1 VSDFDLLAALPGPF
15 ARRRLRAE
23 LAEILREESEALNAE
38 QLVHRLFER
47 RRRLSDLI
55 VLSSASIRRKRRL
68 KERIEALLGDGNAEI
83 AAVDGGW
90 RLVRSEPPEED
101 PPR

>member
-1 VSDFDLLAALPGPF
+1 LPPLDLLAGLQGF

-23 LAEILREESEALNAE
+23 LAEIMRAEREPLSVE

-47 RRRLSDLI
+47 RQRLNDLI

-68 KERIEALLGDGNAEI
+68 KRQIEALLAEGTFDLTNA
-83 AAVDGGW
+83 ATQ
-90 RLVRSEPPEED
+90 LRSERGSPNT
-101 PPR
+101 